1 MLIYLLAGFIALFGS
16 SMAFA
21 APVSQQSPPGFT
33 HAPVVAIQP
42 LGEVDPVLIRR
53 LSEHL
58 QALLAAQ
65 VIVLPVRA
73 LPGSAYYP
81 PRKRYRGERILQDLE
96 ACGPARVTKIIGVMS
111 RDLSATKREIY
122 DWGILGIAGLSRRA
136 AVVSIHRLARHR
148 AQHALLERRL
158 SQVATHELGHTFGIP
173 HCPTPRCVM
182 NDACGS
188 MRTVDRSSGKFCAT
202 CRRRMGGMLKERSG
216 IAST

>member
-1 MLIYLLAGFIALFGS
+1 MPILLLAGLIALFGS

-21 APVSQQSPPGFT
+21 ASLPQPSPGGLT

-42 LGEVDPVLIRR
+42 LGDVDPALVRR
-53 LSEHL
+53 LSDHM
-58 QALLAAQ
+58 QGMLAAE
-65 VIVLPVRA
+65 VIVLPARA

-81 PRKRYRGERILQDLE
+81 PRKRYRGERILDDLE
-96 ACGPARVTKIIGVMS
+96 ARVPARVSKIIGVMS

-148 AQHALLERRL
+148 AQNAQLDRRL
-158 SQVATHELGHTFGIP
+158 GHVATHELGHTFGIS
-173 HCPTPRCVM
+173 HCPTPRCLM

-188 MRTVDRSSGKFCAT
+188 MRTVDRSSGQFCAT
-202 CRRRMGGMLKERSG
+202 CRRRMGNVLKERD
-216 IAST
+216 AAE